1 MRSLVGL
8 ILPSFI
14 QSSSPKSNDD
24 DEGGAEIPLQT
35 RDEAEDASILLEPGE
50 EEANGVVPTD

>member
-24 DEGGAEIPLQT
+24 DDGAEIPLQT
-35 RDEAEDASILLEPGE
+35 RDEAEDASILLEPGK